1 MVSSPLA
8 GVRVLLV
15 EDEPL
20 IGMSIEDALA
30 RAGAAV
36 HLARTDRDAYAALE
50 ETAAGTDLLITD
62 INLREGTTGYDVAR
76 FARRLNPAVS
86 VLYLSGGSA
95 DSAISFGVDGAE
107 FIAKPVTEA
116 ALIASVERIAK
127 SAAPA
132 LHQRCS
138 PGRA

>member
-76 FARRLNPAVS
+76 FARRLNPALG
-86 VLYLSGGSA
+86 VLYLSGGSPE
-95 DSAISFGVDGAE
+95 SAMSFGVDGAE
-107 FIAKPVTEA
+107 FIAKPVTESS
-116 ALIASVERIAK
+116 LISNVERMTQAGH
-127 SAAPA
+127 PA
-132 LHQRCS
+132 
-138 PGRA
+138 